1 MNLLACRS
9 CFFPCLPQCYLSA
22 ALEEGWAVVA
32 AEYRSG
38 SAGWHGRDM
47 VEDALDLLTWVLKE
61 GPRKGLNPRK
71 VVVMGGSAG
80 AHIGL
85 LASLVANNA
94 AKDKVVKGVVARY
107 GAIGNLTA
115 AYAEHA
121 SRVPRGLG
129 ELLST
134 LQPGGSSTRVRG
146 WDEKAALEHI
156 AGGGKSLEAELEY
169 LSPTT
174 HVGPWA
180 PPTVVLHSTQDEFYS
195 SRHVADFTSAMHQAK
210 RPLLTIEPRLHS
222 HGCDIGSTAPFQL
235 TKYALVGLLRAVN
248 AGNE

>member
-1 MNLLACRS
+1 
-9 CFFPCLPQCYLSA
+9 
-22 ALEEGWAVVA
+22 VVA

-38 SAGWHGRDM
+38 AAGWRGRDM

-61 GPRKGLNPRK
+61 GPRNGLDPRK

-80 AHIGL
+80 AHVGL
-85 LASLVANNA
+85 LASLIANKA

-115 AYAEHA
+115 AHKEHA

-134 LQPGGSSTRVRG
+134 LQPGASSSSRVRG
-146 WDEKAALEHI
+146 WDEKVALEHI
-156 AGGGKSLEAELEY
+156 AGGGKSLEVELAY
-169 LSPTT
+169 LSPVA

-210 RPLLTIEPRLHS
+210 RPLLAIEPRLHS

-235 TKYALVGLLRAVN
+235 TKYALVGLLRAVK
-248 AGNE
+248 AGKE